1 MIKYILI
8 ILIVFGFSNIS
19 MKPVKQSYSDTIGLG
34 MRKHLSY
41 TGKNI
46 YFYGNSIVYG
56 VAASDTQ
63 HRYTTLISQYLGA
76 VEKNF
81 GVSGQTL
88 VNNGCGNYFDYTI
101 IPTYNSST
109 DVALYFDLG
118 INDIGA
124 AGTVGG
130 MVTPAQYRSQLRIVL
145 NYAISVKGWTP
156 SHVILA
162 TPYYAFSYRAYIGG
176 CFGNIT
182 VAATQARADS
192 FQTVVLEEAKNFRC
206 KSINIRQEQVNNN
219 INISYYAADSL
230 HPNNSGHNLIFQILK
245 SYL

>member
-8 ILIVFGFSNIS
+8 ILIVFGFSNVS
-19 MKPVKQSYSDTIGLG
+19 MKPVTQSYYDTVGLG
-34 MRKHLSY
+34 LRKHLTY

-56 VAASDTQ
+56 TAASDTQ
-63 HRYTTLISQYLGA
+63 HRYTTLLSQYLGA
-76 VEKNF
+76 VERNF
-81 GVSGQTL
+81 GTSGQTL
-88 VNNGCGNYFDYTI
+88 VNNGCGNFFDYTI

-118 INDIGA
+118 INDIGN

-130 MVTPAQYRSQLRIVL
+130 MITPTMYRRQLRIVL

-156 SHVILA
+156 SHIIVA
-162 TPYYAFSYRAYIGG
+162 TPYHAMSYRAFIGG
-176 CFGNIT
+176 CYGNIS

-192 FQTVVLEEAKNFRC
+192 FQVVCVEEAKNYRC
-206 KSINIRQEQVNNN
+206 KSINIGQEQLNYGIDVT
-219 INISYYAADSL
+219 YYASDSL
-230 HPNNSGHNLIFQILK
+230 HPNNKGHQLLFQILK